1 MKCISVRFTIKKSIG
16 QYESEELECVLEPD
30 VEAAKPETPE
40 ELLARARAVCVQQ
53 TTAYLTKVRRGE
65 S

>member
-1 MKCISVRFTIKKSIG
+1 MAKCISVRFTIKKSIG

-30 VEAAKPETPE
+30 AENPNPETPE
-40 ELLARARAVCVQQ
+40 ELLAKARAVCVQN
-53 TTAYLTKVRRGE
+53 TTAYLTKTRR